1 LRVERSGQK
10 DQELVRFGAVLAGA
24 RTSIG
29 SALPKARLAVA
40 IGGGDTPAL
49 CTYIHNR
56 MRGVS
61 ETWVLCGLYDFCTM
75 SAQD

>member
-1 LRVERSGQK
+1 MAERSGKK

-29 SALPKARLAVA
+29 SALPKGPLAVD
-40 IGGGDTPAL
+40 IGGSDTPAL

-56 MRGVS
+56 MRGIS
-61 ETWVLCGLYDFCTM
+61 ET
-75 SAQD
+75 